1 MHWIARLKT
10 LDVGRLSLSE
20 PLKDHCSWKIGGA
33 ADALVQ
39 PETEG
44 QIARLVQF
52 TREEGVPL
60 VVVGRGTNLL
70 FCDGGVRGVVLK
82 LGRFFSD
89 VAISGNIVRAQ
100 GGIWVPRLARRIAS
114 AALLGFEHA
123 AGIPGSL
130 GGLVTMNGGS
140 LRRSVGENILSV
152 DALSPSGERRT
163 FPGGECG
170 FSYRTSRFQN
180 PAERWIVLG
189 ARLAFAFGDRRGVRR
204 EMLSVLAERRK
215 KFPLRQPN
223 CGSVFTNAPMV
234 YEKAG
239 PPGKVVEETGLKGF
253 RVGGAQVSHRHA
265 NFVVNLG
272 GATAADVLALV
283 TEVRRRVY
291 DRIGEWLECEVRYV
305 DEAGTIVPLSTA
317 CPRD

>member
-1 MHWIARLKT
+1 
-10 LDVGRLSLSE
+10 
-20 PLKDHCSWKIGGA
+20 
-33 ADALVQ
+33 
-39 PETEG
+39 
-44 QIARLVQF
+44 
-52 TREEGVPL
+52 
-60 VVVGRGTNLL
+60 
-70 FCDGGVRGVVLK
+70 
-82 LGRFFSD
+82 
-89 VAISGNIVRAQ
+89 
-100 GGIWVPRLARRIAS
+100 
-114 AALLGFEHA
+114 
-123 AGIPGSL
+123 
-130 GGLVTMNGGS
+130 
-140 LRRSVGENILSV
+140 
-152 DALSPSGERRT
+152 
-163 FPGGECG
+163 
-170 FSYRTSRFQN
+170 
-180 PAERWIVLG
+180 
-189 ARLAFAFGDRRGVRR
+189 
-204 EMLSVLAERRK
+204 MLSVLAERRK